1 MRVMYIPGYREWII
15 DIAPG
20 QFRVTI
26 SHHKYLIEKIE
37 QPSKELKYIGEYN
50 TLGLALEV
58 MMRYE
63 MEEQE

>member
-1 MRVMYIPGYREWII
+1 MKVTYHSDFREWII
-15 DIAPG
+15 DIIPG
-20 QFRVTI
+20 RFRVTI
-26 SHHKYLIEKIE
+26 FHHKYLVEKIE

-50 TLGLALEV
+50 TLGSALEV

>member
-26 SHHKYLIEKIE
+26 FHHKYLVEKIG

-50 TLGLALEV
+50 TLGSALEV
-58 MMRYE
+58 LMRYE
-63 MEEQE
+63 MEEQK